1 VSAPASALPAAVASA
16 SPSRGGRHFGMDW
29 LRIGAFQLLILYHI
43 GMYFVPWEWH
53 VTADQTVPWAVLP
66 MVAINAW
73 RLTLLFTVSGF
84 ASAAMLA
91 RTALP
96 PFVRNRVTRL
106 GIPLLFGVIVIT
118 PIQPW
123 IQLTTQR
130 GYTNDFSYFYLHDYY
145 RFAMFRGMPL
155 PAWQH
160 LWFIFYLLFYTL
172 LLVALRTL
180 PAQIRTRLRWAVEH
194 ILWGPLLVLLPIAIG
209 VFLRLHW
216 FAASEDN
223 HNFLGD
229 WVAHIR
235 HFPAF
240 LFGYLLYGSQSF
252 WRTIRHHWPWIAA
265 VALASTLLEVWIA
278 WDYPMTRPIT
288 AGMRSLY
295 QASRVVQGWSAILAL
310 IGVAD
315 HYWNRDLPRR
325 ATLAEAVFPFYIIH
339 QTIIIVVGWLLLGSG
354 VSNLP
359 RLLILVATTMIGCW
373 IFYLVGRRIDFI
385 RPLIGLRPVTR
396 PSSAQKEVGA

>member
-1 VSAPASALPAAVASA
+1 MPSLAPPPASI
-16 SPSRGGRHFGMDW
+16 PSLSGRHYGIDW

-43 GMYFVPWEWH
+43 GMVFVPWEWH
-53 VTADQTVPWAVLP
+53 VSADDAVDWAVLP

-84 ASAAMLA
+84 ASAAMLV
-91 RTALP
+91 RRPALP
-96 PFVRNRVTRL
+96 PFVKNRLIRL
-106 GIPLLFGVIVIT
+106 GIPLLFGIIVIT

-130 GYTNDFSYFYLHDYY
+130 GYAHDFAHFYLHDYW
-145 RFAMFRGMPL
+145 RFAMVRGMPL

-160 LWFIFYLLFYTL
+160 LWFIFYLLVYTL
-172 LLVALRTL
+172 ALSLLLLLPEAVRASLRTS
-180 PAQIRTRLRWAVEH
+180 AERL
-194 ILWGPLLVLLPIAIG
+194 LWGPLLLFLPIVLGI
-209 VFLRLHW
+209 VIRLRW
-216 FAASEDN
+216 FPHAEDN

-240 LFGYLLYGSQSF
+240 LFGYLLYASPSF
-252 WRTIRHHWPWIAA
+252 WSTIRRGWPWIAA
-265 VALASTLLEVWIA
+265 VALGSTALEVWIA
-278 WDYPMTRPIT
+278 WDYPATRPIG
-288 AGMRSLY
+288 AAMRALY

-315 HYWNRDLPRR
+315 HYWNHDGPWR

-339 QTIIIVVGWLLLGSG
+339 QTIIVLVGWLLLGSG
-354 VSNLP
+354 LSNAV
-359 RLLILVATTMIGCW
+359 RLFVLVATTMIGCW
-373 IFYLVGRRIDFI
+373 LFYLVGRKIAFV
-385 RPLIGLRPVTR
+385 RPLIGLRPVV
-396 PSSAQKEVGA
+396 PAKVKP

>member
-1 VSAPASALPAAVASA
+1 MPASAPTYPGAPAPSA
-16 SPSRGGRHFGMDW
+16 PVPRPGRHFGMDW

-53 VTADQTVPWAVLP
+53 VTADKTVPWAVLP

-84 ASAAMLA
+84 ASAAMLT
-91 RTALP
+91 RTKLP
-96 PFVRNRVTRL
+96 PFVKNRVVRL
-106 GIPLLFGVIVIT
+106 GVPLIFGVIVIT

-130 GYTNDFSYFYLHDYY
+130 GYTADFSYFYLHDYY

-160 LWFIFYLLFYTL
+160 LWFVFYLLVYTL
-172 LLVALRTL
+172 LLACLRTL
-180 PAQIRTRLRWAVEH
+180 PAGLRTSLRSIVER
-194 ILWGPLLVLLPIAIG
+194 ILTGPLLLLIPAAIAIF
-209 VFLRLHW
+209 VRLHW
-216 FAASEDN
+216 LASAEDN

-240 LFGYLLYGSQSF
+240 LFGYLLYRSQSF
-252 WRTIRHHWPWIAA
+252 WGTIRKGWPWIAA
-265 VALASTLLEVWIA
+265 VALIATVIEVLIA

-295 QASRVVQGWSAILAL
+295 QAARVVQGWSAILAL
-310 IGVAD
+310 IGIAD
-315 HYWNRDLPRR
+315 HYWDRDVGPR
-325 ATLAEAVFPFYIIH
+325 AMLAEAVFPFYIIH
-339 QTIIIVVGWLLLGSG
+339 QTIIIVVGWLLLGSD
-354 VSNLP
+354 VPNLP

-373 IFYLVGRRIDFI
+373 IFYLVGRRVAFI
-385 RPLIGLRPVTR
+385 RPLIGLRPKPPTFR
-396 PSSAQKEVGA
+396 HKEA

>member
-1 VSAPASALPAAVASA
+1 MPQIAPAPDPAASSA
-16 SPSRGGRHFGMDW
+16 TALQGERHYGMDW

-43 GMYFVPWEWH
+43 GMVFVPWEWH
-53 VTADQTVPWAVLP
+53 VSADEAVPWAVLP

-91 RTALP
+91 RRPALP
-96 PFVRNRVTRL
+96 PFVRNRVLRL
-106 GIPLLFGVIVIT
+106 GIPLLFGMIVVT

-130 GYTNDFSYFYLHDYY
+130 GYGHGFGYFYLHDYY

-160 LWFIFYLLFYTL
+160 LWFVFYLLVYTL
-172 LLVALRTL
+172 LLAALRML
-180 PAQIRTRLRWAVEH
+180 PPGVRARLRRGVER
-194 ILWGPLLVLLPIAIG
+194 ILWGPLLLLLPIAIG
-209 VFLRLHW
+209 IVVRLEW
-216 FAASEDN
+216 MSAAEDN

-240 LFGYLLYGSQSF
+240 LFGYLLYASPNF
-252 WRTIRHHWPWIAA
+252 WRTLRRGWPLIAA
-265 VALASTLLEVWIA
+265 VALASTVLEVWIA

-288 AGMRSLY
+288 SSMRALY
-295 QASRVVQGWSAILAL
+295 QAARVVQGWSAILAL
-310 IGVAD
+310 IGIAD
-315 HYWNRDLPRR
+315 HYWNRDLPWR
-325 ATLAEAVFPFYIIH
+325 ATLVEAVFPFYIIH
-339 QTIIIVVGWLLLGSG
+339 QTIIILVGWLLLGSG
-354 VSNLP
+354 ITNGL
-359 RLLILVATTMIGCW
+359 RLLVLIATTMIGCW
-373 IFYLVGRRIDFI
+373 LFYLVGRRIPAL
-385 RPLIGLRPVTR
+385 RPLIGLRPITTGKAD
-396 PSSAQKEVGA
+396 P